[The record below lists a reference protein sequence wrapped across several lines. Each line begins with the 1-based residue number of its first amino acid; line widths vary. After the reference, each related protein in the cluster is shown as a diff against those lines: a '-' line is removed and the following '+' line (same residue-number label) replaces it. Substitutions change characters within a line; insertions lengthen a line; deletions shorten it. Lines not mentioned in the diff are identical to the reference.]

1 MGNEKEYLDKAIEW
15 LVINGADFA
24 VNFISFLIILIIGKF
39 VINGICNLLQKTI
52 AQASNL
58 SDILNKLII
67 NVCHKVLWVIVAM
80 LALQKIGIDVAPL
93 IAGLGVTG
101 FIVGFAFQE
110 SLGNLAAGLMIALNQ
125 PFKVGDFV
133 ETSGKTGV
141 INDLNMMAI
150 TLYTPDNKKIVIPN
164 SQVWGSAITN
174 FTALATR
181 RVDLTVGISYAA
193 DIDQAKDVIADTLEK
208 VDKILDEPAPMIE
221 IVEMADSSINFV
233 VRPWSKT
240 EHFWDVFFQLQ
251 HDLKL
256 ALDKAGIEIPFPQMD
271 IHHHGLPQQKG

>member
-1 MGNEKEYLDKAIEW
+1 MNNEKEYIDKTIEW
-15 LVINGADFA
+15 LIINGVDFVINF
-24 VNFISFLIILIIGKF
+24 VSFLIILIVGKF
-39 VINGICNLLQKTI
+39 VINGICNVLGKTLNK
-52 AQASNL
+52 ASNL

-67 NVCHKVLWVIVAM
+67 NVCHKTLWIIVAM
-80 LALQKIGIDVAPL
+80 LALQKLGIDIAPL

-125 PFKVGDFV
+125 PFEVGDFV
-133 ETSGKTGV
+133 DASGKMGIV
-141 INDLNMMAI
+141 RDLNMMAV
-150 TLYTPDNKKIVIPN
+150 TLHTPDNKKIVIPN

-174 FTALATR
+174 FTALDTR

-193 DIDQAKDVIADTLEK
+193 DIDQAKDVITDTVGK
-208 VDKILDEPAPMIE
+208 IDKILDKPAPKIE
-221 IVEMADSSINFV
+221 VVEMADSSINFV

-251 HDLKL
+251 HGLKL

-271 IHHHGLPQQKG
+271 IHHHGVPQQKS